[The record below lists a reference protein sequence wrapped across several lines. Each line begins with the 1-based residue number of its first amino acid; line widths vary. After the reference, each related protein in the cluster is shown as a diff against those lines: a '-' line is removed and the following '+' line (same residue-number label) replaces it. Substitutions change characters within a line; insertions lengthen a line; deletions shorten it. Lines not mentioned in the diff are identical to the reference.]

1 MAEQSLNDEV
11 FWGESVVSFAA
22 DDPRLI
28 AVVAG
33 ILSGME
39 TTEDAD
45 YSEMQE
51 YLYHRY
57 GLPNRV
63 CIDQVFTLCEERS
76 LGLKT

>member
-1 MAEQSLNDEV
+1 MAERPLNDEM
-11 FWGESVVSFAA
+11 FWDVVVSIAA
-22 DDPRLI
+22 DDKHL
-28 AVVAG
+28 VSVLG
-33 ILSGME
+33 GMLLNRA

-45 YSEMQE
+45 YSDMQE

-57 GLPNRV
+57 GLPSRA